1 MFNKIKIKKW
11 VNFIKLLKGYLL
23 FCQNKKVISKIK
35 IKQSS
40 DFESISENIKLHF
53 ILYTKFTN

>member
-23 FCQNKKVISKIK
+23 FCQNEKVISKIK

-40 DFESISENIKLHF
+40 DFEFISQNIKLHF